1 MNCPKCGK
9 PNAEER
15 LFCGFCGS
23 PLNTPEDAAPAH
35 DAERALYGRPEPS
48 PSQGARQSEVRQPE
62 ARQPEVRQPE
72 VRQPEA
78 RQSAAQE
85 PPPLSRAA
93 RRALRR
99 AQEPEAPDAPDE
111 PETPEAREEPDA
123 ADEPQAPP
131 VQPIW
136 RDEAEFAPP
145 IPPRAQQPRRQE
157 WAPLGEDE
165 EDAFGEGA
173 PEGDAFDE
181 EAFGEE
187 APEDDAAPESPLSK
201 PLLDKPVEL
210 RAKRPPTLTRASA
223 PVRPRAASGP
233 ARANTATPPRI
244 DAPEDLFMEDEVD
257 AEDELADFVR
267 EYFDDYQ
274 YEEPAHGNFF
284 LRHIRGFVGLTLLLL
299 TVIIVGYWL
308 LYGPGQRVLG
318 QLYISSDPDTY
329 IELGAEADAAA
340 DYETAGAYYLKALE
354 LDPDNRNCA
363 ISAANAYIRAGNS
376 GRAAEALEY
385 MIAAD
390 PTDPAPYV
398 TLKQLYPDAASRP
411 QRITQLI
418 RQGYEQTGD
427 ERLQE

>member
-48 PSQGARQSEVRQPE
+48 PSQGARQSE

-72 VRQPEA
+72 VRQ
-78 RQSAAQE
+78 SAAQE
-85 PPPLSRAA
+85 APPLSRAA
-93 RRALRR
+93 RRALRK
-99 AQEPEAPDAPDE
+99 AQEPEAPDEPDE
-111 PETPEAREEPDA
+111 PDAPEAREEPDA

-131 VQPIW
+131 VHPIW
-136 RDEAEFAPP
+136 RDEVDFEPP
-145 IPPRAQQPRRQE
+145 IPPRAEQPRRQE
-157 WAPLGEDE
+157 WAPFEEPAVDIPAVDIPAADIPGEDAAE
-165 EDAFGEGA
+165 
-173 PEGDAFDE
+173 EGDD
-181 EAFGEE
+181 
-187 APEDDAAPESPLSK
+187 APESPLSK

-244 DAPEDLFMEDEVD
+244 DAPEDLFMEDDVD
-257 AEDELADFVR
+257 AEDELANFVR

-354 LDPDNRNCA
+354 LDPDNRTCA